1 MATNGEGYVATWN
14 RLRSQQLQD
23 AAAAARA
30 EIASDKAQFDA
41 ERKLY
46 QTTIK
51 DMDRQILEY
60 DKMISAASRRSA
72 ELRRPRTTKMSYGSS
87 SQPLE
92 IGQFQMA
99 QKTNFNNQQARMA
112 EARAPYVAPD
122 AVVERIQ
129 EFSELL
135 MKEPANVSRNTQL
148 LESARQ
154 YLGPQISAL
163 PSGQK
168 ADAIMK
174 AESLLTGIDIRSAVQ
189 GVDDQSDADAI
200 SYLVDPSIMA
210 AKIAEKEKELGVPE
224 LQEQQRQIEKGF
236 QLRRPA
242 TSVQGTR
249 EVLALGEA
257 ERVARMSEPGF
268 ELTAKALRGDGVISD
283 AERASLLKQGVEDP
297 DKYLDD
303 ELMQSI
309 ARSGVLMAER
319 GSLAARRAA
328 AQESMGSMVMPD
340 MSAERVRELTAMR
353 YGAPGTAT
361 QALLQPRKMQE
372 RAAEQRQRFT
382 AKEAMMKAIAQAAS
396 GQVPTIEPDE
406 EDGVYVSQLSNA
418 IESGNPSAVKQLFS
432 EMSDAGYSQDRTQN
446 AFTMAS
452 RRAKE
457 IETRRKAQAE
467 QAAATAG
474 E

>member
-30 EIASDKAQFDA
+30 DIASDRAQFDA

-92 IGQFQMA
+92 IGQFETA
-99 QKTNFNNQQARMA
+99 QATNFNSIQARVA

-122 AVVERIQ
+122 DVVERIQ
-129 EFSELL
+129 KFSELL
-135 MKEPANVSRNTQL
+135 MEDPTNTTRNEQL
-148 LESARQ
+148 LQSARQ
-154 YLGPQISAL
+154 RLGPQISVL

-168 ADAIMK
+168 ADAITK
-174 AESLLTGIDIRSAVQ
+174 AESLLAGIDIRSAVK
-189 GVDDQSDADAI
+189 GINDQSDADAI
-200 SYLVDPSIMA
+200 SYLGDPSRMEA
-210 AKIAEKEKELGVPE
+210 QIAEKEKELGVPK
-224 LQEQQRQIEKGF
+224 LREQQKEIEEGF
-236 QLRRPA
+236 KLRRPA

-283 AERASLLKQGVEDP
+283 AERASLLEQGVDP

-303 ELMQSI
+303 ELMRSI

-319 GSLAARRAA
+319 GSLAARRSA

-353 YGAPGTAT
+353 YGVPGTAT

>member
-23 AAAAARA
+23 AASAARA

-122 AVVERIQ
+122 DVVERIQ
-129 EFSELL
+129 EFSKLL
-135 MKEPANVSRNTQL
+135 MDDPTNTSRNERL

-154 YLGPQISAL
+154 NLGPQISAL

-283 AERASLLKQGVEDP
+283 AERASLLEQGVDP

-353 YGAPGTAT
+353 YGVPGTAT

-457 IETRRKAQAE
+457 IEGRRKAQAE

>member
-174 AESLLTGIDIRSAVQ
+174 AESMLTGIDIRSAVQ

-200 SYLVDPSIMA
+200 SYLGDSSIMA

-283 AERASLLKQGVEDP
+283 AERASLLKQGVDP

-319 GSLAARRAA
+319 GSLAARRSA

-353 YGAPGTAT
+353 YGVPGTAT

-457 IETRRKAQAE
+457 IEGRRKAQAE

>member
-283 AERASLLKQGVEDP
+283 AERASLLEQGVDP

>member
-268 ELTAKALRGDGVISD
+268 ELTAKALRDDGVISD
-283 AERASLLKQGVEDP
+283 AERASLLEQGVDP